1 MRNSIGLRKNSK
13 GEHTVIQFDLFL
25 YSPPEFNIIIT
36 PNEGGDSFQKN
47 QIPRMDKLFHLVG
60 EHQPDDMNEI

>member
-1 MRNSIGLRKNSK
+1 MRSACVKTAKRNGD
-13 GEHTVIQFDLFL
+13 TVIQFDFFL

-36 PNEGGDSFQKN
+36 PYEGGDSFQKN